1 MPGALIED
9 TVVVVDVEPV
19 GALSV
24 DPVAFLEAGNIGFG
38 LELPIKNGKQRKKL
52 VCWSVGLH
60 YAICVT
66 LSRPLLFLYG
76 IS

>member
-9 TVVVVDVEPV
+9 AVVVVGVEPV

-24 DPVAFLEAGNIGFG
+24 DPVAFPEAGNIGFG
-38 LELPIKNGKQRKKL
+38 LESPGKDRKQRKKL
-52 VCWSVGLH
+52 VCLSSCLH
-60 YAICVT
+60 YAISYA
-66 LSRPLLFLYG
+66 LSRSLLFLYG